1 MSASTPNLIKQVNLQ
16 CVRSALLELKSAT
29 KPQLAEYTSLSVITI
44 NALIRYLKETGE
56 VLEDSMTHP
65 GLGRPAMSYK
75 LNEEF
80 CMALIIYTFEKDGQ
94 DTAFFVVRNLYGD
107 SVESFAKSISV
118 VLPDSFDTEIESLLK
133 KYPAIRLI
141 GFGLPATESG
151 GTIISSDYASLI
163 GYHFCEEKKRRF
175 HLPVFLVNDIKA
187 ATVGYCYNHHIASS
201 RCVMGL
207 YLPNKYDPGIGLF
220 YDGKLFSGCAGLAGR
235 IAPLM
240 PHIHWDDCDYQEN
253 KHQDV
258 ILQLI
263 YKLSCLYNPDIII
276 VYSEAPLSFLREQI
290 DDYFTAPVDRP
301 MKPNLVLQKTLE
313 QDFRAGISH
322 LALDQLFHLEFPIC
336 SLEI

>member
-80 CMALIIYTFEKDGQ
+80 WMALIIYTFEKDGQ

-187 ATVGYCYNHHIASS
+187 ATVGYCVKPL
-201 RCVMGL
+201 R
-207 YLPNKYDPGIGLF
+207 
-220 YDGKLFSGCAGLAGR
+220 DGTVLA
-235 IAPLM
+235 
-240 PHIHWDDCDYQEN
+240 Q
-253 KHQDV
+253 
-258 ILQLI
+258 
-263 YKLSCLYNPDIII
+263 
-276 VYSEAPLSFLREQI
+276 QI
-290 DDYFTAPVDRP
+290 RSWHRPV
-301 MKPNLVLQKTLE
+301 L
-313 QDFRAGISH
+313 
-322 LALDQLFHLEFPIC
+322 
-336 SLEI
+336 

>member
-163 GYHFCEEKKRRF
+163 GSHF
-175 HLPVFLVNDIKA
+175 
-187 ATVGYCYNHHIASS
+187 
-201 RCVMGL
+201 
-207 YLPNKYDPGIGLF
+207 
-220 YDGKLFSGCAGLAGR
+220 
-235 IAPLM
+235 
-240 PHIHWDDCDYQEN
+240 
-253 KHQDV
+253 
-258 ILQLI
+258 
-263 YKLSCLYNPDIII
+263 
-276 VYSEAPLSFLREQI
+276 
-290 DDYFTAPVDRP
+290 
-301 MKPNLVLQKTLE
+301 
-313 QDFRAGISH
+313 
-322 LALDQLFHLEFPIC
+322 
-336 SLEI
+336 